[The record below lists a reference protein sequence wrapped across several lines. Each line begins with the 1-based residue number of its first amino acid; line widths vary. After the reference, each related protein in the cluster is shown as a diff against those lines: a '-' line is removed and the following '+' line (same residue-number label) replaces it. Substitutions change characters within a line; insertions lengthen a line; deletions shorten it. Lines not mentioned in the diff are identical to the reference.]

1 MPLARSIA
9 VRYQRSSEPLDD
21 LIQVAA
27 VGLIKAIDRYDPAR
41 GVAFSSYAVPTIAG
55 DLKRYFRDH
64 SWAVRPPRGL
74 QELSVRADAV
84 AGELTRQL
92 GRAPTTAELSKA
104 ARIDEKLLLEAIEAS
119 GARAALSLQAR
130 VGGHG
135 DGDFTLEDWI
145 GHDDGGIESA
155 ETHALLEVLLT
166 SLTER
171 EREILRLRFDEDMT
185 QAQIGAI
192 VGIGQMGV
200 SRIIRRALQRLRDAA
215 DRPPQAVGALHAPRS
230 SKTRS
235 TGHASTGLVGGVRP

>member
-84 AGELTRQL
+84 TGELTRQL

-104 ARIDEKLLLEAIEAS
+104 ARIDEELLLEAIEAS

-135 DGDFTLEDWI
+135 PGDFTLEDWI

-155 ETHALLEVLLT
+155 EAHAILDGLLAN
-166 SLTER
+166 LTER
-171 EREILRLRFDEDMT
+171 ERLVLRLRFDEDMT
-185 QAQIGAI
+185 QAQISAI
-192 VGIGQMGV
+192 VGVSKIGV
-200 SRIIRRALQRLRDAA
+200 ARIIRRALQRLRDAA
-215 DRPPQAVGALHAPRS
+215 DRHCVL
-230 SKTRS
+230 
-235 TGHASTGLVGGVRP
+235 